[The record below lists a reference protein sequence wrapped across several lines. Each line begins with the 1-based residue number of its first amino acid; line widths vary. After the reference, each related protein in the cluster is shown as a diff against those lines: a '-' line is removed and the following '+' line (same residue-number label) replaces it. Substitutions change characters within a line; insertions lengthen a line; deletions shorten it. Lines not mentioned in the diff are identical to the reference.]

1 MINSA
6 IIEDLRDHYTRYL
19 YISFYTNREAHYS
32 WETRLVYNPSK
43 LELPKR
49 SDTYVTFFELL
60 QHYTNTRRLIGIFT
74 DHHFTDEI
82 PLTDYPELFI

>member
-19 YISFYTNREAHYS
+19 YISSYTNREAHYS
-32 WETRLVYNPSK
+32 WETRLVDNPLE

-49 SDTYVTFFELL
+49 SNTNVTLFELI
-60 QHYTNTRRLIGIFT
+60 QHYIDTWRLVALFT
-74 DHHFTDEI
+74 DHHFTDEK
-82 PLTDYPELFI
+82 PFTDYPELFI